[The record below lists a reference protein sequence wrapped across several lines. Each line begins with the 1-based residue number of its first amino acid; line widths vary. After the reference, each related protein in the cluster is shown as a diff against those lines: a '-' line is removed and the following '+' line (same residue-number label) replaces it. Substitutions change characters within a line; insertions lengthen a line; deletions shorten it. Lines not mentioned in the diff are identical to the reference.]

1 MWETGIAGISVYCD
15 SFSVVDEN
23 MNRLL
28 KIDRLNNRYFA
39 MRHGHSMANQQGI
52 IVSHPDNGREN
63 YGLSELGRKQVR
75 ASLQQNNHLDAGTVI
90 VTSDFK
96 RARETAAIASEMLAC
111 SASLCEESRL
121 RERNFGELE
130 LAADDSYNEVWQQD
144 EVNPDSQARGVES
157 VNQVM
162 ARVTSV
168 VADYEA
174 QYFEATILFV
184 SHGDALQIL
193 QTAFARLDAS
203 THRQLEHLH
212 TAEIRQLLM
221 NGNYR
226 LS

>member
-1 MWETGIAGISVYCD
+1 
-15 SFSVVDEN
+15 

-28 KIDRLNNRYFA
+28 DIDRLNNRYFA

-52 IVSHPDNGREN
+52 IVSHPDNGRDN
-63 YGLSELGRKQVR
+63 YGLSELGCEQVR
-75 ASLQQNNHLDAGTVI
+75 TSLQQDNYLDAGTVI

-96 RARETAAIASEMLAC
+96 RARETAAIVMEMLAC
-111 SASLCEESRL
+111 RATLREESRL
-121 RERNFGELE
+121 RERDFGELE

-157 VNQVM
+157 VNQLM
-162 ARVTSV
+162 ARVSSV

-174 QYFEATILFV
+174 QYSAATILFV

-203 THRQLEHLH
+203 THRRLEHLH
-212 TAEIRQLLM
+212 TAEIRQLVM
-221 NGNYR
+221 SGDNR

>member
-1 MWETGIAGISVYCD
+1 
-15 SFSVVDEN
+15 

-28 KIDRLNNRYFA
+28 DVDRLNNRYFA

-52 IVSHPDNGREN
+52 IVSHHDNGRDN
-63 YGLSELGRKQVR
+63 YGLSELWRKQVR
-75 ASLQQNNHLDAGTVI
+75 TSLQQANHLDAGTVI

-96 RARETAAIASEMLAC
+96 RARETAAIVYEMLAC
-111 SASLCEESRL
+111 SASLCEETRL

-130 LAADDSYNEVWQQD
+130 LAADDGYHAVWQQD
-144 EVNPDSQARGVES
+144 EMNPDSQARGVES

-162 ARVTSV
+162 ARVSSV

-174 QYFEATILFV
+174 QYTAATILFV

-203 THRQLEHLH
+203 THRRLEHLH

-221 NGNYR
+221 AGNNR

>member
-1 MWETGIAGISVYCD
+1 
-15 SFSVVDEN
+15 

-28 KIDRLNNRYFA
+28 DIDRLNNRYFA
-39 MRHGHSMANQQGI
+39 IRHGHSMANQQGI
-52 IVSHPDNGREN
+52 IVSHPDNGIDS
-63 YGLSELGRKQVR
+63 YGLSELGRKQVE
-75 ASLQQNNHLDAGTVI
+75 ASLRQDDHLDASTMV

-96 RARETAAIASEMLAC
+96 RARETAGIAFEMLAC
-111 SASLCEESRL
+111 KVSIYEESRL
-121 RERNFGELE
+121 RERDFGELE
-130 LAADDSYNEVWQQD
+130 LGADDSYSEVWQQD
-144 EVNPDSQARGVES
+144 EMNPDSQARGVES

-162 ARVTSV
+162 ARVSSV

-174 QYFEATILFV
+174 QYTAATILFV

-221 NGNYR
+221 TGNNR

>member
-1 MWETGIAGISVYCD
+1 
-15 SFSVVDEN
+15 

-28 KIDRLNNRYFA
+28 DIDRLNNRYFA

-52 IVSHPDNGREN
+52 IVSHPDNGRDN

-75 ASLQQNNHLDAGTVI
+75 TSLQQANHLDAGTVI

-96 RARETAAIASEMLAC
+96 RARETAAIVVEMLAC
-111 SASLCEESRL
+111 SASLCEEPRL
-121 RERNFGELE
+121 RERDFGELE
-130 LAADDSYNEVWQQD
+130 LTADDSYSDVWQQD

-162 ARVTSV
+162 GRVSSV
-168 VADYEA
+168 VADYETRYSA
-174 QYFEATILFV
+174 ATVLFV

-203 THRQLEHLH
+203 THRRLEHLH
-212 TAEIRQLLM
+212 TAEIRQLVISGD
-221 NGNYR
+221 NR
-226 LS
+226 LP